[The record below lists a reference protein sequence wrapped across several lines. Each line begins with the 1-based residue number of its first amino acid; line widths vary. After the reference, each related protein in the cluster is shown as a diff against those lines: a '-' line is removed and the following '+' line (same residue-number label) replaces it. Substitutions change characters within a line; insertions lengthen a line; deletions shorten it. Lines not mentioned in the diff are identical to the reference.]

1 MDDWTGFKTRFL
13 NSSGN
18 VYLEL
23 LKLNKQK
30 TQHEKKQSSII
41 KYTERFKE
49 LIRKARISDINAIYQ
64 YSQGLTPANIAL
76 TNPANL
82 QGWYDAA
89 HRLYNIDSHLASFSN
104 NTRSEW
110 DMDIDAIS
118 VNALSREERERHV
131 RNNLCF
137 ICHKDGHL
145 SKECLDKKHYKG
157 GSTSSKGK
165 YKGKYKKGKRFAKGR
180 HIRATEMDGSS
191 NEEEEDVTESSQSNK
206 EQVIRALMKKLP
218 KEQWINMLINMEQD
232 F

>member
-18 VYLEL
+18 AYLEL

-137 ICHKDGHL
+137 ICHKDGHM
-145 SKECLDKKHYKG
+145 SKECPDRKHYKG
-157 GSTSSKGK
+157 GSSKGK
-165 YKGKYKKGKRFAKGR
+165 CKGKYKKGK
-180 HIRATEMDGSS
+180 
-191 NEEEEDVTESSQSNK
+191 
-206 EQVIRALMKKLP
+206 
-218 KEQWINMLINMEQD
+218 
-232 F
+232 